1 MPAMQL
7 TGFTVLV
14 VEDDV
19 DNLEMLISHLEQAGA
34 LVLGAESVKVALITL
49 LQHVYE
55 IRRAAEHDIDALL
68 CALELPDGDGCALLQ
83 KLRSRAGFGD
93 LPAIALTGYSDAMW
107 RGKVADCG
115 FNHYAVKPFSLE
127 TVTDWLSE
135 LIDRRSGSGPVGMSC
150 HAEADPAVRGL
161 RGR

>member
-34 LVLGAESVKVALITL
+34 LVLGAESVKVALRLTL
-49 LQHVYE
+49 
-55 IRRAAEHDIDALL
+55 EHDIDALL
-68 CALELPDGDGCALLQ
+68 CDLELPDGDGCALLQ